1 MQDEPVLT
9 PESAGPGS
17 GAAAARELAEEQ
29 DADLREALAGLSRV
43 VMDQGELAALLEHVA
58 NFAVHAIPGADG
70 AGLMLRDATG
80 RPETV
85 VASAGF
91 VAEVDAIQYGIGEG
105 PCISAAATGH
115 VGVSGSLGG
124 EKQWPRFGPR
134 ASRIGVHS
142 ALSLPL
148 AVVSTSTASPAAIGA
163 LNVYAYAKDAFGRR
177 AVELGELFAIPAA
190 ISVQNARK
198 LDQAWRLAAQLET
211 ALGSRATIDRAVG
224 IVMSRSGCTPEEGFD
239 RLRSLSQREN
249 RKLSVIAEQIV
260 DDAVRRA
267 RARHSD

>member
-1 MQDEPVLT
+1 MQDESVLASDSVE
-9 PESAGPGS
+9 PRSGS
-17 GAAAARELAEEQ
+17 PAARELADEQ
-29 DADLREALAGLSRV
+29 DADLREALAGLSQV
-43 VMDQGELAALLEHVA
+43 VMDQGDLAGLLEHVA
-58 NFAVHAIPGADG
+58 AFAVRAIPGADG
-70 AGLMLRDATG
+70 AGLMLLDPTG

-85 VASAGF
+85 VASADF
-91 VAEVDAIQYGIGEG
+91 VTAVDTIQYGIGEG
-105 PCISAAATGH
+105 PCITSAATGH
-115 VGVSGSLGG
+115 TRISGSLGG

-148 AVVSTSTASPAAIGA
+148 AGGTSTAALTAIGA
-163 LNVYAYAKDAFGRR
+163 LNIYAHAKNAFDAR
-177 AVELGELFAIPAA
+177 AIELGELFAIPAA
-190 ISVQNARK
+190 ISVRNARK

-239 RLRSLSQREN
+239 RLRVLSQREN
-249 RKLSVIAEQIV
+249 RKLSAIAEQIV

-267 RARHSD
+267 RARHTD